1 MPHCPRTDGRYKKKY
16 LEDHPR
22 RLWESAERNFGET
35 HHFSMGEAETSRMWD
50 LGFGLLSVGKLSR
63 HDLLIKWDD
72 HTFECV
78 VTMAYVGICSTVFF
92 VVYSS

>member
-22 RLWESAERNFGET
+22 RLWNFGDA

-63 HDLLIKWDD
+63 HDLLIKWEL
-72 HTFECV
+72 TVESV
-78 VTMAYVGICSTVFF
+78 VPIAYAGICSKALF